1 MNRKKKFFYSSFS
14 SIIKQVVSLVCGMI
28 LPRLILT
35 HYGSDVNGLISS
47 IGQFLSVIGI
57 FDAGMG
63 VVIEA
68 SLYEHLAKNDH
79 DAISAVMSSGKKF
92 YNKIVQGLLIY
103 VIILSLV
110 YPSFVSKNF
119 SFFYVF
125 WLVWAISISS
135 FGQYYFGV
143 LNSVV
148 ITADQRGYVY
158 YNIYSFATIL
168 NTIVCTIMIW
178 LDAPIHIVKFGSS
191 LVYFLRPIML
201 ALYVKRHYKINW
213 KQKYETEPIKQ
224 KWNGFAQ
231 HMATLVT
238 GNTDIIVLT
247 IFSSLKNVSVY
258 SVYYLVVNGLKEM
271 INAGTAGVKSL
282 FGDLYARNELDKL
295 KLSFSTVEAVIHFGS
310 AYIFAIAAVLIV
322 PFVSV
327 YTRGVDDAN
336 YNVPVFGFLLCIAY
350 CIYCLRIPYNALVMS
365 VGHFK
370 ETQASSIIEAVVNI
384 TVSVFS
390 VFRFGLLGVAI
401 GTIVAMLYRGVYLAN
416 YANKIILKRSNCYS
430 IKLFMIDIFLATAIT
445 FILNDILVLKE
456 CTYVAWIIMGLKACC
471 ISLPILGG
479 VFLIGAPKAIFHFSQ
494 LLKSN
499 HK

>member
-1 MNRKKKFFYSSFS
+1 MNRKKNFFYSSCS
-14 SIIKQVVSLVCGMI
+14 SIIKQIVSLICGMI

-47 IGQFLSVIGI
+47 IGQFLSLIGI

-63 VVIEA
+63 VVVEA

-79 DAISAVMSSGKKF
+79 DAISAVMTSGKRF
-92 YNKIVQGLLIY
+92 YNKIVQSLLVY
-103 VIILSLV
+103 VVILSLV

-125 WLVWAISISS
+125 GLVWAISISS

-168 NTIVCTIMIW
+168 NTLVCAIMIG

-247 IFSSLKNVSVY
+247 MFSSLENVSVY

-282 FGDLYARNELDKL
+282 FGDLYARNELGKL
-295 KLSFSTVEAVIHFGS
+295 KSGFSTVEAFIHFGS
-310 AYIFAIAAVLIV
+310 VYIFAVAAVLIV
-322 PFVSV
+322 PFISV

-336 YNVPVFGFLLCIAY
+336 YNAPVFGALLCLAY
-350 CIYCLRIPYNALVMS
+350 CIYCLRIPYNALIMS

-370 ETQASSIIEAVVNI
+370 ETQTSSIIEAIVNI
-384 TVSVFS
+384 SVSIFS

-401 GTIVAMLYRGVYLAN
+401 GTIVAMLYRSIYLAN
-416 YANKIILKRSNCYS
+416 YANKVILKRSNFYS
-430 IKLFMIDIFLATAIT
+430 IKLFITDICLSAAIT
-445 FILNDILVLKE
+445 FILNNILILKE
-456 CTYVAWIIMGLKACC
+456 CTYVAWAIMGLKACC
-471 ISLPILGG
+471 ITLPVLGV
-479 VFLIGAPKAIFHFSQ
+479 VFLLGAPKSIFLAFSTFRG
-494 LLKSN
+494 N